1 MLWDH
6 VTSSVIFFELPC
18 HFSKTPL
25 KRNKLFC
32 FGKDEPSVR
41 GQQAQNLRG
50 NRQLRKRKI
59 GKTNQRKID
68 YEAHDQLHVA
78 SHFGSFHFF
87 FYNVGNL
94 AVLFRIVNYLL
105 RFNQDCKT
113 VSASIP
119 LVVACF
125 FFGFI
130 SPHGFDFLEFRYG
143 TPH

>member
-6 VTSSVIFFELPC
+6 LTSSVIFFELPC

-87 FYNVGNL
+87 STTLETWQFCS
-94 AVLFRIVNYLL
+94 VLLIIYCGLIKIVKRFR
-105 RFNQDCKT
+105 RQ
-113 VSASIP
+113 
-119 LVVACF
+119 
-125 FFGFI
+125 
-130 SPHGFDFLEFRYG
+130 FL
-143 TPH
+143 